1 MIRVGGGFMDIENF
15 FSLYGDQELIK
26 QRREEDKEAK
36 KALGEAANEGG
47 FTPKAA
53 IPSVFKRGSV
63 AQKRNEDINFP

>member
-1 MIRVGGGFMDIENF
+1 M
-15 FSLYGDQELIK
+15 IK

-53 IPSVFKRGSV
+53 IPDVFKRGSV